1 MSYWIFYL
9 IGAALI
15 LHPHL
20 KQKLGMLWDYFSHPE
35 YEFWTTF
42 SGLDVFDL
50 FLHALLPA
58 AFIFIGFR
66 KQRAQKDD

>member
-15 LHPHL
+15 FHPHL

-35 YEFWTTF
+35 YEFWSTF
-42 SGLDVFDL
+42 SGMDVFDL
-50 FLHALLPA
+50 VLHAVLPA
-58 AFIFIGFR
+58 AFIFIGIR
-66 KQRAQKDD
+66 KQRAQKDA

>member
-15 LHPHL
+15 FHPHL

-35 YEFWTTF
+35 YEFWSTF
-42 SGLDVFDL
+42 SGMDVFDL
-50 FLHALLPA
+50 VLHAVLPA
-58 AFIFIGFR
+58 AFIFIGIM
-66 KQRAQKDD
+66 KQRAQKDA